1 MHMRRYVLTA
11 PIVLTLLIVFLSGV
25 PTLVGAQNAGNHV
38 TRSSKNQQNAVK
50 MLNTAKN
57 HVEFVGGVF
66 TLTATEI
73 IGQNAHLALLPNLL
87 EPVLSFSSSTI
98 YGFSLSHPLTSN
110 TQLVISAS
118 GTVTA
123 TGVSI
128 KTSTVNQLK
137 ASGSIPPADLAIL
150 LVGGTVSNLDMKNVN
165 LQVDTYIQSQTQNL
179 QGFQLKI
186 VSV

>member
-1 MHMRRYVLTA
+1 MHTRRYVFAA
-11 PIVLTLLIVFLSGV
+11 PIILTLLIVFLSRV
-25 PTLVGAQNAGNHV
+25 PIFVGAQNAGDFSAK
-38 TRSSKNQQNAVK
+38 SSKNQQNAGK
-50 MLNTAKN
+50 SLATAKN
-57 HVEFVGGVF
+57 HVAFVNGVY

-98 YGFSLSHPLTSN
+98 YGLSISHPLTSN
-110 TQLVISAS
+110 TELVISAS

-150 LVGGTVSNLDMKNVN
+150 LLGGTVSNLDMKNVN
-165 LQVDTYIQSQTQNL
+165 LQIDTYIQSQTQNL

-186 VSV
+186 VNV